1 MDSVSRVTSRRRMVQ
16 SVHTFNKDLS
26 RVCYLS
32 GTVLASEHTEMN
44 TTNKIS
50 VPVENQSLIHSTH
63 GYLLIQYTKPWA
75 GVACS
80 LMALPTPAPSSYL
93 AC

>member
-50 VPVENQSLIHSTH
+50 VPVENQSLIHSTR
-63 GYLLIQYTKPWA
+63 GYLLVQYTKPWA
-75 GVACS
+75 GVVCS